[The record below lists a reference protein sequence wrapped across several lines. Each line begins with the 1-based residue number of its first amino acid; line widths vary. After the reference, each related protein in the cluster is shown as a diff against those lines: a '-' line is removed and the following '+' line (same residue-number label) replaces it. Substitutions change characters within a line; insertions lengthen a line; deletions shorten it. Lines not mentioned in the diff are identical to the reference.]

1 MYRTRAQSDTSGVLT
16 WTFDRPFSN
25 NPVVTVT
32 VEDTGGSGAV
42 WNHSITAL
50 SATAV
55 TIQLVKTTDIII
67 LTTIHVLGIA
77 ATPQA
82 WCHLTA
88 VAA

>member
-1 MYRTRAQSDTSGVLT
+1 MYRTRSQSDTAGVLT

-32 VEDTGGSGAV
+32 VEDTVGGSV

-50 SATAV
+50 STTAV

-82 WCHLTA
+82 WCHITA